1 MVEPTSVA
9 SALFSGLNAII
20 KGVSYGAHFA
30 DVPKEVTQLQQN
42 IQTADLSINTAKR
55 LLQHKTHYLNPHL
68 VKESQA
74 SIDNVESVLR
84 HVRDSIE
91 ACRKD
96 LEVKRTVSV
105 KHRAIW
111 ILWKNQEFL
120 SKLETLN
127 TCLGALNRDILRL
140 EMASP
145 PPVVLV
151 GGISV
156 SPDVGGDAYFD
167 PGRDAA
173 AAATRLRSK
182 ASFARSPSKRWV
194 GNSASTSTFD
204 LNSSSANNSRV
215 DLRSMKS
222 SSTITLV
229 SGSCNNDSGSGLG
242 VRTGDG
248 DEGYQS
254 DDGLSTRSSRL
265 SLRAH
270 SNSVAKLDDADDDN
284 MAFIAGS
291 GLSVDLDERRTSISR
306 KGSSVYARTSSS
318 QNESGVYAR
327 LNDLSISDT
336 GRPHADMNGYE
347 MSSAGS
353 IFELPGSY
361 PSSDSIPASAQP
373 DTLASYDP
381 RREQVLHEL
390 LTPESDWKSGSVR
403 SKRSCVPSIVEVE
416 VDQDTDN
423 TQGDMNFLSPSVTAP
438 ASMVTTGS
446 EMDSSTMQDRASLL
460 TNYERKR
467 LQRRRRSDFIG

>member
-1 MVEPTSVA
+1 
-9 SALFSGLNAII
+9 
-20 KGVSYGAHFA
+20 
-30 DVPKEVTQLQQN
+30 
-42 IQTADLSINTAKR
+42 
-55 LLQHKTHYLNPHL
+55 
-68 VKESQA
+68 
-74 SIDNVESVLR
+74 
-84 HVRDSIE
+84 
-91 ACRKD
+91 
-96 LEVKRTVSV
+96 
-105 KHRAIW
+105 
-111 ILWKNQEFL
+111 
-120 SKLETLN
+120 
-127 TCLGALNRDILRL
+127 
-140 EMASP
+140 MASP

-204 LNSSSANNSRV
+204 LNASSINNSRV

-229 SGSCNNDSGSGLG
+229 SGSCNNDSSSALG
-242 VRTGDG
+242 VRTSDG

-254 DDGLSTRSSRL
+254 DDGLSTRSSRP

-270 SNSVAKLDDADDDN
+270 SNSVAKLDDAGDDDN

-291 GLSVDLDERRTSISR
+291 GVSVDLDEPRPSFSQKRSN
-306 KGSSVYARTSSS
+306 VYARTSSS

-327 LNDLSISDT
+327 LNNLSISEI

-361 PSSDSIPASAQP
+361 PSLDSIPASAQP
-373 DTLASYDP
+373 DTLASYNP
-381 RREQVLHEL
+381 RQERMSYEL
-390 LTPESDWKSGSVR
+390 STPDSDWKSGSVR

-416 VDQDTDN
+416 VDQDTDS
-423 TQGDMNFLSPSVTAP
+423 THPDVNFLSPSVTAP

-446 EMDSSTMQDRASLL
+446 GTDSSTTQDRASLL